1 MGNYQI
7 ALSFA
12 VILTFFVVPLN
23 TILFPAFS
31 KINAKREPETL
42 KSVFKSS
49 VKYAALIVIP
59 TTGAIMALAK
69 PATSTIFGEKYELTP
84 LYLAVYVAIYLY
96 TAFGSLS
103 AGNLI
108 NSQGKTE
115 VNLKLTLI
123 TAGLGLSFSL
133 LLVPPFGVMGL
144 LSTYLVAGIPSTL
157 LALWWIKKNY
167 TASIDWGASG
177 KILLASTITA
187 LSTYIIIS
195 QLPQIN
201 WIILIIGAIIF
212 LVIYTITAPLLGAI
226 TKKDVQYLKEMSKA
240 LGPFDPIFSI
250 PLVIA
255 EKITNNFPKKQ
266 KSKQPKKTKYD
277 KG

>member
-31 KINAKREPETL
+31 KINAQTEPETL

-69 PATSTIFGEKYELTP
+69 QATYTIFGEKYELTP
-84 LYLAVYVAIYLY
+84 LYLAIYVAIYLY

-103 AGNLI
+103 AGNII

-133 LLVPPFGVMGL
+133 LLVPYFGVMGL
-144 LSTYLVAGIPSTL
+144 LSTYLIAGIPSTL

-167 TASIDWGASG
+167 SASIDWGASG
-177 KILLASTITA
+177 KILLSSAITA
-187 LSTYIIIS
+187 VSTYTIIS
-195 QLPQIN
+195 HIPLVN
-201 WIILIIGAIIF
+201 WIVLIIGATIF
-212 LVIYTITAPLLGAI
+212 VATIFVVIYIITAPLLGAI
-226 TKKDVQYLKEMSKA
+226 NKKDVQYLKEMTKA
-240 LGPFDPIFSI
+240 LGPFGPIFRV
-250 PLVIA
+250 PLAIA
-255 EKITNNFPKKQ
+255 ERITNIFQ
-266 KSKQPKKTKYD
+266 KTKE
-277 KG
+277 